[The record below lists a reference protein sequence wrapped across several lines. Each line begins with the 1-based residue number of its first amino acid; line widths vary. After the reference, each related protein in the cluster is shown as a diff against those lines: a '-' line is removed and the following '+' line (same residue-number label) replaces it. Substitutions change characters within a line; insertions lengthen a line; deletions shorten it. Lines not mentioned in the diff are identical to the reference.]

1 MKYRHTPSP
10 RQVVESNDAVTLVL
24 LAESLDR
31 ALDDLKHAEARRAV
45 MRARALLLTTA
56 GELNP

>member
-10 RQVVESNDAVTLVL
+10 RQIAESNDAVALVL
-24 LAESLDR
+24 LAERLDQ
-31 ALDDLKHAEARRAV
+31 ALDQLRNAPARRAV

-56 GELNP
+56 NELNP